1 MAQCWLQALKKA
13 YDMHIQRDLSRPQ
26 GNVSANAELSHQFIV
41 AAVNTLKYCL
51 TNITNKSPQAEK
63 GILLFTKKGP
73 ST

>member
-26 GNVSANAELSHQFIV
+26 GNMSGNAELSQQFIV

-51 TNITNKSPQAEK
+51 NITNESPEAEK
-63 GILLFTKKGP
+63 GILLLSKKDP